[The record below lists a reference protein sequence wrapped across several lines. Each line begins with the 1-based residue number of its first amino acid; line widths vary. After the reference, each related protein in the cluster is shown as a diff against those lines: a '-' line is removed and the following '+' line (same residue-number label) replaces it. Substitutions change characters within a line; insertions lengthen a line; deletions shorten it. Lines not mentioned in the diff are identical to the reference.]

1 MTGIADQIFLYEIK
15 DINKEF
21 KPMKFKKILTV
32 LCCIVVFSL
41 AGCARTSGNETSGD
55 ESADISESSFSEESG
70 PVDESGTYSG
80 SSSEPAS
87 PMQYRLHAVNVG
99 DTTYCSKF

>member
-32 LCCIVVFSL
+32 LCCIVV
-41 AGCARTSGNETSGD
+41 
-55 ESADISESSFSEESG
+55 
-70 PVDESGTYSG
+70 
-80 SSSEPAS
+80 
-87 PMQYRLHAVNVG
+87 
-99 DTTYCSKF
+99 